1 MTSSTRFATQTWQ
14 GVPAMAKDP
23 YPTSAQL
30 DALVLHMYKAG
41 ISYSEALREFK
52 KQFVLTVLR
61 ELDWNETK
69 AARALRMHRN
79 TGSVAKEHQ
88 ICLPAPASGRVY
100 VVGGVR
106 SSA

>member
-1 MTSSTRFATQTWQ
+1 
-14 GVPAMAKDP
+14 MAKDP

-30 DALVLHMYKAG
+30 EALVLQMYRAG

-61 ELDWNETK
+61 DLDWNETK

-79 TGSVAKEHQ
+79 TLARTLSELDLDIHALRKAKRCPVRGVDPPRQ
-88 ICLPAPASGRVY
+88 KKLAS
-100 VVGGVR
+100 
-106 SSA
+106 